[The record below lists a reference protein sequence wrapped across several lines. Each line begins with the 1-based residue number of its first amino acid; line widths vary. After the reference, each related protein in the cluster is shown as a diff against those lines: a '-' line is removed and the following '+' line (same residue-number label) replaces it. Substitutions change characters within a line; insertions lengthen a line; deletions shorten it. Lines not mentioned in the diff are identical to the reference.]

1 MIESEIRERAEKERD
16 NITRILTESGMSENR
31 LRILE
36 PIIINTAWMKIKL
49 DDTRET
55 IKTAQIAVSYDN
67 GGGQKGI
74 RENPLFK
81 GYEALWKSYM
91 QGMNRIID
99 CLPEESAK
107 VEEGLAESP
116 KTVLE
121 IVRNRRKKEA

>member
-81 GYEALWKSYM
+81 GYEALWKSY
-91 QGMNRIID
+91 R
-99 CLPEESAK
+99 CE
-107 VEEGLAESP
+107 
-116 KTVLE
+116 
-121 IVRNRRKKEA
+121 